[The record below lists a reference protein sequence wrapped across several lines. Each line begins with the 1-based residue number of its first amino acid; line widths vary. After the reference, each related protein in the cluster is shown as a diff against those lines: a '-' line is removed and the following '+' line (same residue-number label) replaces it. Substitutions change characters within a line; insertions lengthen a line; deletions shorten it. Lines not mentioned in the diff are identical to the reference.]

1 MRTPI
6 LLLIPVI
13 AFFMGCSS
21 PYVVG
26 TPIEKAKVVQIVP
39 GTTDEAK
46 IVEMFGPPEKKEMIG
61 AGETKYVY
69 GYFYQEPKVW
79 TKSIQHKT
87 SLEVLMKDGVVQK
100 YEYKKQAIDPE
111 SSTGR

>member
-1 MRTPI
+1 MRYLI

-13 AFFMGCSS
+13 AFSIGCS

-39 GTTDEAK
+39 GITDEAK
-46 IVEMFGPPEKKEMIG
+46 IMDMFGSPEKKETMG
-61 AGETKYVY
+61 AGEMKYVY
-69 GYFYQEPKVW
+69 SYFYQEPRFW
-79 TKSIQHKT
+79 TKDIQHKT
-87 SLEVLMKDGVVQK
+87 TLEVFIKDGVVQK
-100 YEYKKQAIDPE
+100 YDYKKQGIDPE

>member
-46 IVEMFGPPEKKEMIG
+46 IVEMFGPPALPDTCLPRGGG
-61 AGETKYVY
+61 ARLL
-69 GYFYQEPKVW
+69 
-79 TKSIQHKT
+79 SI
-87 SLEVLMKDGVVQK
+87 
-100 YEYKKQAIDPE
+100 
-111 SSTGR
+111 